1 MPTFTYLSL
10 ERRDQ
15 VFIITLRRGEEN
27 RLNTTLCNEVIK
39 AFHYIQ
45 RALGPNAPGAV
56 ITRGHNAKFWC
67 TGVDQ
72 DERDSNPF
80 ANSDGFFPMIHT
92 ILDFPYPTVAL
103 LTGHTFGG
111 ACPFAL
117 SHDYRVM
124 NSERGFISMVYNP
137 SHLPILRQA
146 DTSQPPVNL
155 GMHFEG
161 MGTLLKLKL
170 GPSIARKML
179 LQAHRWTGK
188 EAFIDGVVD
197 LIARPEEMLDVAVTL
212 ANQWA
217 PKAQAGVYGVLRAE
231 LYGEA
236 TRAFALVSHVHSRE
250 TNRRALVKL

>member
-1 MPTFTYLSL
+1 MTQNLMPEFEHLSL

-27 RLNTTLCNEVIK
+27 RLNTSICSEVIT

-45 RALGPNAPGAV
+45 KAFGPSSPGAV
-56 ITRGHNAKFWC
+56 ITRGHNAKFWS

-124 NSERGFISMVYNP
+124 NSERGFISMVYTT
-137 SHLPILRQA
+137 PIIY
-146 DTSQPPVNL
+146 S
-155 GMHFEG
+155 
-161 MGTLLKLKL
+161 
-170 GPSIARKML
+170 
-179 LQAHRWTGK
+179 
-188 EAFIDGVVD
+188 
-197 LIARPEEMLDVAVTL
+197 
-212 ANQWA
+212 A
-217 PKAQAGVYGVLRAE
+217 PC
-231 LYGEA
+231 
-236 TRAFALVSHVHSRE
+236 
-250 TNRRALVKL
+250 

>member
-1 MPTFTYLSL
+1 MSQDQIPTFVHLSL

-27 RLNTTLCNEVIK
+27 RLNTTICNEVIK

-45 RALGPNAPGAV
+45 RTLGSDAEGAV

-72 DERDSNPF
+72 DERDTNPF
-80 ANSDGFFPMIHT
+80 ANSDGFFPMLHT

-124 NSERGFISMVYNP
+124 NSERGFISMVC
-137 SHLPILRQA
+137 
-146 DTSQPPVNL
+146 DTS
-155 GMHFEG
+155 
-161 MGTLLKLKL
+161 T
-170 GPSIARKML
+170 S
-179 LQAHRWTGK
+179 
-188 EAFIDGVVD
+188 D
-197 LIARPEEMLDVAVTL
+197 L
-212 ANQWA
+212 
-217 PKAQAGVYGVLRAE
+217 VLC
-231 LYGEA
+231 
-236 TRAFALVSHVHSRE
+236 
-250 TNRRALVKL
+250 

>member
-1 MPTFTYLSL
+1 MSQDQIPSFVHLSL

-27 RLNTTLCNEVIK
+27 RLNTTICSEVIK

-45 RALGPNAPGAV
+45 RTFGPGAEGAV

-72 DERDSNPF
+72 DERDFNPF

-124 NSERGFISMVYNP
+124 NSERGFISMVC
-137 SHLPILRQA
+137 
-146 DTSQPPVNL
+146 
-155 GMHFEG
+155 
-161 MGTLLKLKL
+161 GT
-170 GPSIARKML
+170 P
-179 LQAHRWTGK
+179 
-188 EAFIDGVVD
+188 
-197 LIARPEEMLDVAVTL
+197 TL
-212 ANQWA
+212 
-217 PKAQAGVYGVLRAE
+217 Y
-231 LYGEA
+231 
-236 TRAFALVSHVHSRE
+236 HVIY
-250 TNRRALVKL
+250 

>member
-1 MPTFTYLSL
+1 MAEQFCRTPSCLHFRESFSVLGDWTHELHYKYLIENSEYDQGQAKMTQNLMPAFEHLSL

-27 RLNTTLCNEVIK
+27 RLNTRICNEVIK

-45 RALGPNAPGAV
+45 KNLGPNSPGAV

-92 ILDFPYPTVAL
+92 VLDFPYPTVAL

-117 SHDYRVM
+117 GHDYRVM
-124 NSERGFISMVYNP
+124 NSERGFISMVC
-137 SHLPILRQA
+137 STPIVQ
-146 DTSQPPVNL
+146 
-155 GMHFEG
+155 H
-161 MGTLLKLKL
+161 
-170 GPSIARKML
+170 
-179 LQAHRWTGK
+179 
-188 EAFIDGVVD
+188 
-197 LIARPEEMLDVAVTL
+197 
-212 ANQWA
+212 
-217 PKAQAGVYGVLRAE
+217 
-231 LYGEA
+231 
-236 TRAFALVSHVHSRE
+236 ALC
-250 TNRRALVKL
+250 